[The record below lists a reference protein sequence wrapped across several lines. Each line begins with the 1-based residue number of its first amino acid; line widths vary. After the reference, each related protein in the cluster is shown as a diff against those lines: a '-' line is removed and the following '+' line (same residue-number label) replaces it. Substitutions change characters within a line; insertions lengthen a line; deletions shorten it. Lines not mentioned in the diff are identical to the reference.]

1 MKRFLLFVNAQKER
15 APETAGFV
23 KSYLLSRGAEK
34 AEITESLAGLAPGD
48 QAERAA
54 LLKEYDCVITFG
66 GDGTIIRAA
75 RCTAGSSIPIA
86 GINLG
91 HLGYLTLVSDQS
103 QIHVLLDALLQDRC
117 STEKRMMLEGSV
129 YTSGDALVSEPQLS
143 LNEIVI
149 SRKST
154 AGAVDFCVM
163 VNGAFL
169 NEYKADGIIISTP
182 TGSTAYNLSAGGP
195 IVDPTARM
203 TILTPICPHALN
215 RSSIV
220 LKAEDMIDLLIPE
233 TASDSVSLSF
243 DGAVQRDIQPGSR
256 IHIGESELYTSLI
269 CLKGGSFLSRIRS
282 KLTAL

>member
-23 KSYLLSRGAEK
+23 KSYLLSCGAEK

-48 QAERAA
+48 RAERAA

-129 YTSGDALVSEPQLS
+129 YTSGDTLVSEPQLS

-203 TILTPICPHALN
+203 PILTPICPHALN